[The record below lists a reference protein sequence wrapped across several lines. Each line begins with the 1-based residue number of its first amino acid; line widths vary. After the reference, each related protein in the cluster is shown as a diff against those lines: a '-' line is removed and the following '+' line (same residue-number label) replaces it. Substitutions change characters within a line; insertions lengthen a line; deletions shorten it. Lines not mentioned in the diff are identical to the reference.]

1 MCKTEHDGMSN
12 ITVHLDKIYLNYQW
26 RNKDYRGYEHG
37 LWNHYLLQFGPLD
50 VHVNS
55 PLPFFYKMGTI
66 RLRTLYFILQEV
78 LYTMAELSTQYLLL
92 MLDNKAT
99 TSLSGLVSVQ
109 SKNLLKTSE
118 VCSPWKIYNYKKIS
132 MVGKAITVVSYLS
145 YWCPIKFT

>member
-66 RLRTLYFILQEV
+66 RLRTLYFISTRSA
-78 LYTMAELSTQYLLL
+78 LY
-92 MLDNKAT
+92 NGRVKH
-99 TSLSGLVSVQ
+99 
-109 SKNLLKTSE
+109 
-118 VCSPWKIYNYKKIS
+118 
-132 MVGKAITVVSYLS
+132 TVFIVNVR
-145 YWCPIKFT
+145 